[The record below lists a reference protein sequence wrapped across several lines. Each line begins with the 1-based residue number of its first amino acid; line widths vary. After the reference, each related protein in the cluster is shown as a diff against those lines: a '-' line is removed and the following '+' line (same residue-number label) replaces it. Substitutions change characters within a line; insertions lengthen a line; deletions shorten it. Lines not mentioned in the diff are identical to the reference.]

1 MESVRKAR
9 SRLRMYPQLLA
20 KCSESG
26 AVYAKCVIQNNSVKK
41 NDCLKEFES
50 FKTCLIKA
58 SENLKT
64 KM

>member
-1 MESVRKAR
+1 MDSVRKAR

-20 KCSESG
+20 KCSESAG
-26 AVYAKCVIQNNSVKK
+26 VYAKCVTQNSSVKK
-41 NDCLKEFES
+41 DDCLKEFEN

-58 SENLKT
+58 SKDLKT